1 MKKLVLVLLACM
13 VCFGAGLNAQSQKK
27 MVGKSL
33 NTPFSDKK
41 YKSNK
46 EYFRAVGNA
55 ESVKE
60 ATALDKAR
68 AAARAQIA
76 EEAETAVR
84 RVTERYVQENEMGND
99 MDYVASFEG
108 LTRTATQNVLRGVVE
123 MDSEVF
129 VKTIKDGGD
138 KKYVY
143 NAYVALELNRDE
155 LKKQIEN
162 TAMKDERLRVKFDK
176 SKFEETF
183 NKELEASKELEW

>member
-1 MKKLVLVLLACM
+1 MKKLALVLLACI
-13 VCFGAGLNAQSQKK
+13 VCFGMSVNAQSNKK
-27 MVGKSL
+27 MVGKSI
-33 NTPFSDKK
+33 NTPFSERK
-41 YKSNK
+41 YKSDK
-46 EYFRAVGNA
+46 EYFRAVGNS

-84 RVTERYVQENEMGND
+84 RVTERYVQENEVDND

-108 LTRTATQNVLRGVVE
+108 LTRTATQNVLRGVTE
-123 MDSEVF
+123 INSEVF
-129 VKTIKDGGD
+129 VKTIKDGKE

-143 NAYVALELNRDE
+143 NAYVALELNRNE

-162 TAMKDERLRVKFDK
+162 SAMKDEKLKIKFDK